1 MRSFAETALVPRRF
15 DQAKL
20 LRGYAQR
27 VRDLRFRDAERYLE
41 ELDEI
46 AHDMIAD
53 ADSLVRLAEPTAE
66 SVFGPAAVNPR
77 KAAHSGPR
85 RGSLAQPDFFPLHRS
100 GPRSRAGIVLARA
113 ATDVLAPGSSS
124 PAVGTVGPQRAC
136 RAGAG

>member
-66 SVFGPAAVNPR
+66 SVFRTG
-77 KAAHSGPR
+77 
-85 RGSLAQPDFFPLHRS
+85 RGQSAKGRPF
-100 GPRSRAGIVLARA
+100 RAETRVARA
-113 ATDVLAPGSSS
+113 A
-124 PAVGTVGPQRAC
+124 
-136 RAGAG
+136 